1 MIINYTVKYDSDLSG
16 GLYQTHGDKES
27 FIGMLNDIA
36 INFKQIPMLTG
47 VVKRNGITVLSFDY
61 DGFKSK
67 LFANAQERSA
77 VGIPMHEFWQY
88 YRDQEVKRFID
99 AQIDY

>member
-1 MIINYTVKYDSDLSG
+1 MVINYTVKYDSYLSG

-27 FIGMLNDIA
+27 FIRMLSNIA
-36 INFKQIPMLTG
+36 IDFQQIPMLTG
-47 VVKRNGITVLSFDY
+47 VVKRNGITVLSFDW

-67 LFANAQERSA
+67 LFANAQEKSA
-77 VGIPMHEFWQY
+77 VGIPMYEFWQY

-99 AQIDY
+99 EQIY

>member
-1 MIINYTVKYDSDLSG
+1 MVINYTVKYDSYLPG

-27 FIGMLNDIA
+27 FIRMLSNIA
-36 INFKQIPMLTG
+36 IDFKRIPMLTG
-47 VVKRNGITVLSFDY
+47 VVKRNGITVLSFDW

-67 LFANAQERSA
+67 LFANAQEKSA

-99 AQIDY
+99 EQIH